1 MNIYELEK
9 KATPGPFT
17 ASDASFAGVKQ
28 DCVTPDGHR
37 CALFREFGNANV
49 ANALL
54 WGHCRNHFMRALE
67 ALKELANR
75 PDCEGP
81 LCHYCDTGLPH
92 PKIGGEETL
101 KLIAELEDVK

>member
-1 MNIYELEK
+1 MNIYDLEK
-9 KATPGPFT
+9 KLAARSEGFPECNTH
-17 ASDASFAGVKQ
+17 SDYSLARAQV
-28 DCVTPDGHR
+28 V
-37 CALFREFGNANV
+37 
-49 ANALL
+49 
-54 WGHCRNHFMRALE
+54 CRVGAHKCHHFMKALE

-101 KLIAELEDVK
+101 KLIAELEEVK